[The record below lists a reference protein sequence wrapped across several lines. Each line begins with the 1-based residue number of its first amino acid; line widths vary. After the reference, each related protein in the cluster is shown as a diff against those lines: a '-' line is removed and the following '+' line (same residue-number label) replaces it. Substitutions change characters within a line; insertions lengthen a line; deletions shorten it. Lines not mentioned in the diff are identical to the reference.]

1 MESIRVA
8 DYMDPRPVTF
18 REDESLYEAL
28 VALAHSRTG
37 GGPVIDQQHR
47 VVGFLSEQD
56 CLREGLE
63 ACYLCEPLATVADMM
78 QREVLTVSADDSI
91 VELAQTMMG
100 PKPRT
105 YPVVDAE
112 GKLLGLISRHHVL
125 QAMVTT
131 MASCFAHHPPR

>member
-47 VVGFLSEQD
+47 S
-56 CLREGLE
+56 C
-63 ACYLCEPLATVADMM
+63 AWPSIWT
-78 QREVLTVSADDSI
+78 SA
-91 VELAQTMMG
+91 
-100 PKPRT
+100 KR
-105 YPVVDAE
+105 
-112 GKLLGLISRHHVL
+112 
-125 QAMVTT
+125 
-131 MASCFAHHPPR
+131 